1 MKKTYFIKTF
11 NLVLKLILLT
21 VFESLFSFVFKFF
34 ALALDKNTTL
44 SKVSFLIQ
52 VEKWTTLIS
61 DNFKYLAI
69 STLVLILLLVTKEIV
84 SRLLKDSLL
93 NYFKSIFQTFK
104 LRHFLAQNE
113 RSEKTAENQKVTSF
127 NPIFKDFNRA
137 VHKCVIDITNE
148 NIIVFIKVP
157 HTQQAQKLLKD
168 MESQIKE
175 EIASRNP
182 EYYFSAPNRVNNKMW
197 FIGTKR

>member
-1 MKKTYFIKTF
+1 MLVFTF
-11 NLVLKLILLT
+11 
-21 VFESLFSFVFKFF
+21 
-34 ALALDKNTTL
+34 DKNTTL
-44 SKVSFLIQ
+44 SKISFFIQ
-52 VEKWTTLIS
+52 IEKWTALIS
-61 DNFKYLAI
+61 DDFKYLAI
-69 STLVLILLLVTKEIV
+69 ATLILVLLLIVKEAI

-93 NYFKSIFQTFK
+93 NFFKSIFQTFK
-104 LRHFLAQNE
+104 LRHFLVQNE
-113 RSEKTAENQKVTSF
+113 SSEKTVENQKVTSF
-127 NPIFKDFNRA
+127 NPIFKNFNKA
-137 VHKCVIDITNE
+137 VHKCVIDVTNE

-182 EYYFSAPNRVNNKMW
+182 DYYFSTPNRVKNKMW

>member
-11 NLVLKLILLT
+11 NLVLNLILLT
-21 VFESLFSFVFKFF
+21 LFESLFSFVFKLLVFTF
-34 ALALDKNTTL
+34 DKNTTL
-44 SKVSFLIQ
+44 SKISFFIQ
-52 VEKWTTLIS
+52 IEKWTTLIS
-61 DNFKYLAI
+61 DDFKYLAI
-69 STLVLILLLVTKEIV
+69 ATLILVLLLIVKEAI

-93 NYFKSIFQTFK
+93 NSFKSIFQTFK
-104 LRHFLAQNE
+104 LRRFLVQNE
-113 RSEKTAENQKVTSF
+113 RSEKTVENQKVTSF
-127 NPIFKDFNRA
+127 NPIFKDFNKA
-137 VHKCVIDITNE
+137 VHKCVIDVTNE
-148 NIIVFIKVP
+148 NIVVFIKVP

-182 EYYFSAPNRVNNKMW
+182 DYYFSAPNRVKNKMW

>member
-1 MKKTYFIKTF
+1 MKKTYFIKIF
-11 NLVLKLILLT
+11 NLVLNLIFLT
-21 VFESLFSFVFKFF
+21 LFESFFSFVFKLLVFTF
-34 ALALDKNTTL
+34 DKNTTL
-44 SKVSFLIQ
+44 SKISFFIQ
-52 VEKWTTLIS
+52 IEKWTALIS
-61 DNFKYLAI
+61 DDFKYLAI
-69 STLVLILLLVTKEIV
+69 ATLILVLLLIVKEAI

-93 NYFKSIFQTFK
+93 NFFKSIFQTFK
-104 LRHFLAQNE
+104 LRHFLVQNE
-113 RSEKTAENQKVTSF
+113 SSEKTVENQKVTSF
-127 NPIFKDFNRA
+127 NPIFKNFNKA
-137 VHKCVIDITNE
+137 VHKCVIDVTNE

-182 EYYFSAPNRVNNKMW
+182 DYYFSAPNRVKNKMW

>member
-1 MKKTYFIKTF
+1 MKKTYFIKIF
-11 NLVLKLILLT
+11 NLVLNLIFLT
-21 VFESLFSFVFKFF
+21 LFESFFSFVFKLLVFTF
-34 ALALDKNTTL
+34 DKNTTL
-44 SKVSFLIQ
+44 SKISFFIQ
-52 VEKWTTLIS
+52 IEKWTALIS
-61 DNFKYLAI
+61 DDFKYLAI
-69 STLVLILLLVTKEIV
+69 ATLILVLLLIVKEAI

-93 NYFKSIFQTFK
+93 NFFKSIFQTFK
-104 LRHFLAQNE
+104 LRHFLVQNE
-113 RSEKTAENQKVTSF
+113 SSEKTVENQKVTSF
-127 NPIFKDFNRA
+127 NPIFKNFNKA
-137 VHKCVIDITNE
+137 VHKCVIDVTNE

-182 EYYFSAPNRVNNKMW
+182 DYYFSTPNRVKNKMW

>member
-1 MKKTYFIKTF
+1 MKKTYFIKIF
-11 NLVLKLILLT
+11 NLVLNLILLT
-21 VFESLFSFVFKFF
+21 LFESLFSFVFKLLVFTF
-34 ALALDKNTTL
+34 DKNTTL
-44 SKVSFLIQ
+44 SKISFFIQ
-52 VEKWTTLIS
+52 IEKWTALIS
-61 DNFKYLAI
+61 DDFKYLAI
-69 STLVLILLLVTKEIV
+69 ATLILVLLLIVKEAI

-93 NYFKSIFQTFK
+93 NFFKSIFQTFK
-104 LRHFLAQNE
+104 LRHFLVQNE
-113 RSEKTAENQKVTSF
+113 SSEKTVENQKVTSF
-127 NPIFKDFNRA
+127 NPIFKNFNKA
-137 VHKCVIDITNE
+137 VHKCVIDVTNE

-182 EYYFSAPNRVNNKMW
+182 DYYFSAPNRVKNKMW

>member
-11 NLVLKLILLT
+11 NLVLNLVLL
-21 VFESLFSFVFKFF
+21 VLFECLFSFAFKLLVFIF
-34 ALALDKNTTL
+34 DKNTTL
-44 SKVSFLIQ
+44 SKISFFIQ
-52 VEKWTTLIS
+52 IEKWTTLIS
-61 DNFKYLAI
+61 DDFKYLAI
-69 STLVLILLLVTKEIV
+69 ATLILVLLLIAKEAI

-93 NYFKSIFQTFK
+93 NSFKSIFQTFK
-104 LRHFLAQNE
+104 LRHFLVQNE
-113 RSEKTAENQKVTSF
+113 RSEKTVENQKVTSF
-127 NPIFKDFNRA
+127 NPIFRDFNKA

-148 NIIVFIKVP
+148 NIVVFIKVP

-182 EYYFSAPNRVNNKMW
+182 DYYFSAPNRVKNKMW

>member
-11 NLVLKLILLT
+11 NLILNLLILTL
-21 VFESLFSFVFKFF
+21 FGGLFSFVFKL
-34 ALALDKNTTL
+34 LAFTFDKNNVLTKEL
-44 SKVSFLIQ
+44 FFIQ
-52 VEKWTTLIS
+52 IEKWTTLIS
-61 DNFKYLAI
+61 DDFKYLAI
-69 STLVLILLLVTKEIV
+69 ATMILVLLLIVKEAI

-104 LRHFLAQNE
+104 LRYFLIQSE
-113 RSEKTAENQKVTSF
+113 RSEKTVENQKVTSF
-127 NPIFKDFNRA
+127 NPIFKDFNKA
-137 VHKCVIDITNE
+137 VHKCVIDVTNE
-148 NIIVFIKVP
+148 NIVVFIKVP

-168 MESQIKE
+168 TESQIKE

-182 EYYFSAPNRVNNKMW
+182 DYYFSAPNRVKNKMW

>member
-1 MKKTYFIKTF
+1 MTF

-21 VFESLFSFVFKFF
+21 VFESLFSFVFKLF

-93 NYFKSIFQTFK
+93 NYLKSIFQTFK

-113 RSEKTAENQKVTSF
+113 RSEKTTKNQKVTSF

-182 EYYFSAPNRVNNKMW
+182 EYYFSALNRVNNKMW